1 MSLNGDAFG
10 SLAALFT
17 TGNGGEGQAART
29 TDGPTLGAVT
39 TVLVGNLPVMAGLWT
54 TQFADAVAR
63 IAGPTALVRFERDD
77 VTIELLR
84 ADGRQVPPAG
94 PAAVSRWLPRAA
106 STVRRWLICVPAE
119 TSPAEVLAAGQ
130 EILLMTGADEA
141 AITGAY
147 LRLKYLADEGV
158 HAGTPIER
166 VGLVIVGA
174 TAEQAAHAAARL
186 GDAARSFLGVDVETV
201 ACLPR
206 IERVESSA
214 RATYPA
220 EECPPIAQFTRELE
234 SARVGASHRFDADL
248 PTTSLVMHTEAAAVE
263 PKFPSMQQPFTSRQE
278 PLAHGDSAMDTTHA
292 PHSGQTEHVAQTSQP
307 LHAPQS
313 THTAHP
319 APHTSHAATHTPH
332 PAPHTSHAATHTP
345 YAAPARSAPAFAALP
360 IAELPL
366 KLVPLLRGLRPLGI
380 SCPMAPDVELALDDE
395 RRMHIVGRSDQL
407 ARVRTARTWATM
419 HRELL
424 GMAFAELKDGFEV
437 RERILLGDAREA
449 ISLHGT
455 GVLLDV
461 LVVAE
466 TPTGR
471 VHVVVPLNDPTT
483 CG

>member
-1 MSLNGDAFG
+1 
-10 SLAALFT
+10 
-17 TGNGGEGQAART
+17 
-29 TDGPTLGAVT
+29 
-39 TVLVGNLPVMAGLWT
+39 
-54 TQFADAVAR
+54 
-63 IAGPTALVRFERDD
+63 
-77 VTIELLR
+77 
-84 ADGRQVPPAG
+84 
-94 PAAVSRWLPRAA
+94 
-106 STVRRWLICVPAE
+106 
-119 TSPAEVLAAGQ
+119 
-130 EILLMTGADEA
+130 
-141 AITGAY
+141 
-147 LRLKYLADEGV
+147 
-158 HAGTPIER
+158 
-166 VGLVIVGA
+166 
-174 TAEQAAHAAARL
+174 
-186 GDAARSFLGVDVETV
+186 VDVETV

-234 SARVGASHRFDADL
+234 SARAGASHRFDADM
-248 PTTSLVMHTEAAAVE
+248 PAASLVMHTETAAVE
-263 PKFPSMQQPFTSRQE
+263 PKFPSMPQPFSSRQE
-278 PLAHGDSAMDTTHA
+278 PLAHGDSAMNTTHA
-292 PHSGQTEHVAQTSQP
+292 PHSGATEHVAHTSHTA
-307 LHAPQS
+307 HAPQP
-313 THTAHP
+313 THSAHA
-319 APHTSHAATHTPH
+319 APHTSHTAPHTSHTAPHTSHVATHTPH
-332 PAPHTSHAATHTP
+332 
-345 YAAPARSAPAFAALP
+345 AAPARSAPAFAALP
-360 IAELPL
+360 VAELPL

>member
-17 TGNGGEGQAART
+17 TGNGSEGQAARPA
-29 TDGPTLGAVT
+29 DGPTLGAVT

-119 TSPAEVLAAGQ
+119 TSPAEVLSVGQ

-158 HAGTPIER
+158 NAGTPIER

-174 TAEQAAHAAARL
+174 TTEQAAHAAARL

-234 SARVGASHRFDADL
+234 SARTGASHRFDADL
-248 PTTSLVMHTEAAAVE
+248 PAASLVMHTEAAAVE
-263 PKFPSMQQPFTSRQE
+263 PKFPSMPQPFTSRQE

-292 PHSGQTEHVAQTSQP
+292 PH
-307 LHAPQS
+307 
-313 THTAHP
+313 
-319 APHTSHAATHTPH
+319 TPH
-332 PAPHTSHAATHTP
+332 PAP
-345 YAAPARSAPAFAALP
+345 ARTAPAFAALP

-366 KLVPLLRGLRPLGI
+366 KLVPLLRGLRALGI

-395 RRMHIVGRSDQL
+395 RRMHIVGRADQL
-407 ARVRTARTWATM
+407 ARVRTARTWAAM

-466 TPTGR
+466 TPSGR

>member
-17 TGNGGEGQAART
+17 TGNGGEAQSART
-29 TDGPTLGAVT
+29 ADGPTLGAVT

-119 TSPAEVLAAGQ
+119 TLPAEVLAVGQ

-141 AITGAY
+141 AVTGAY
-147 LRLKYLADEGV
+147 LRLKYLADEGIN
-158 HAGTPIER
+158 AGTPIER

-174 TAEQAAHAAARL
+174 TTEQAAHAAARI

-220 EECPPIAQFTRELE
+220 EECPPIAQFTRELQ

-248 PTTSLVMHTEAAAVE
+248 PTASLVMHTEAAAVE

-292 PHSGQTEHVAQTSQP
+292 PRSGQAEHVAHTSQP
-307 LHAPQS
+307 SHASQS
-313 THTAHP
+313 THTSHA
-319 APHTSHAATHTPH
+319 APHTSHAAPHTPH
-332 PAPHTSHAATHTP
+332 PAP
-345 YAAPARSAPAFAALP
+345 ARTAPAFAALP

-366 KLVPLLRGLRPLGI
+366 KLVPLLRGLRALGI
-380 SCPMAPDVELALDDE
+380 SCPMAPDIELALDDE
-395 RRMHIVGRSDQL
+395 RRMHIVGRADQL
-407 ARVRTARTWATM
+407 ARVRTARTWAAM

-466 TPTGR
+466 TPNGR

>member
-54 TQFADAVAR
+54 THFADAVAR

-248 PTTSLVMHTEAAAVE
+248 PTASLVMHTEAAAVE

-292 PHSGQTEHVAQTSQP
+292 PRSGQAEHVAHTSQP
-307 LHAPQS
+307 SHASQS
-313 THTAHP
+313 MHTSHA
-319 APHTSHAATHTPH
+319 APHTSHAAPHTPH
-332 PAPHTSHAATHTP
+332 
-345 YAAPARSAPAFAALP
+345 AAPARSAPAFAALP

-366 KLVPLLRGLRPLGI
+366 KLVPLLRGLRALGI
-380 SCPMAPDVELALDDE
+380 SCPLAPDVELALDDE

-407 ARVRTARTWATM
+407 ARVRTARTWAAM

>member
-29 TDGPTLGAVT
+29 ADGPTLGAVT

-119 TSPAEVLAAGQ
+119 TSPAEVLSVGQ

-141 AITGAY
+141 AVTGAY

-158 HAGTPIER
+158 NAGTPIER

-174 TAEQAAHAAARL
+174 TTEQAAHAAARL

-234 SARVGASHRFDADL
+234 SARAGASHRFDADM
-248 PTTSLVMHTEAAAVE
+248 PAASLVMHTETTAVE
-263 PKFPSMQQPFTSRQE
+263 PKFPSMPQPFSSRQE
-278 PLAHGDSAMDTTHA
+278 PLAHGDSAMNTTHA
-292 PHSGQTEHVAQTSQP
+292 PQSGATEHVAHTSHTA
-307 LHAPQS
+307 HAPQS
-313 THTAHP
+313 THTSHA
-319 APHTSHAATHTPH
+319 APHTSHTATHTSHVATHTPH
-332 PAPHTSHAATHTP
+332 
-345 YAAPARSAPAFAALP
+345 AAPARSAPAFAALP
-360 IAELPL
+360 VAELPL

-466 TPTGR
+466 TPSGR

>member
-17 TGNGGEGQAART
+17 TGNGSEGQSVRT
-29 TDGPTLGAVT
+29 ADGPTLGAVT

-119 TSPAEVLAAGQ
+119 TSPAEVLSVGQ

-141 AITGAY
+141 AVTGAY

-158 HAGTPIER
+158 NAGTPIER

-174 TAEQAAHAAARL
+174 TTEQAAHAAARL

-234 SARVGASHRFDADL
+234 SARAGASHRFDADM
-248 PTTSLVMHTEAAAVE
+248 PAASLVMHTETTAVE
-263 PKFPSMQQPFTSRQE
+263 PKFPSMPQPFSSRQE
-278 PLAHGDSAMDTTHA
+278 PLAHGDSAMNTTHA
-292 PHSGQTEHVAQTSQP
+292 PQSGATEHVAHTSHTA
-307 LHAPQS
+307 HAPQS
-313 THTAHP
+313 THTSHA
-319 APHTSHAATHTPH
+319 APHTSHTATHTSHVATHTPH
-332 PAPHTSHAATHTP
+332 
-345 YAAPARSAPAFAALP
+345 AAPARSAPAFAALP
-360 IAELPL
+360 VAELPL

>member
-141 AITGAY
+141 AVTGAY

-158 HAGTPIER
+158 NAGTPMER

-220 EECPPIAQFTRELE
+220 AECPPIAQFTRELE
-234 SARVGASHRFDADL
+234 SARVGASHRFDADR
-248 PTTSLVMHTEAAAVE
+248 PAASLVMHTEAAAVE
-263 PKFPSMQQPFTSRQE
+263 PKFPSMPQPFTSRQE

-292 PHSGQTEHVAQTSQP
+292 PRSGQAEHVAHTLQP
-307 LHAPQS
+307 SHT
-313 THTAHP
+313 THTAPHTTHA
-319 APHTSHAATHTPH
+319 APHTSHP
-332 PAPHTSHAATHTP
+332 
-345 YAAPARSAPAFAALP
+345 APARTAPAFAALP

-366 KLVPLLRGLRPLGI
+366 KLVPLLRGLRALGI

-395 RRMHIVGRSDQL
+395 RRMHIVGRADQL

-466 TPTGR
+466 TPSGR

>member
-292 PHSGQTEHVAQTSQP
+292 PRSGQAEHVAHTSQP
-307 LHAPQS
+307 SHASQS
-313 THTAHP
+313 MHTSHA
-319 APHTSHAATHTPH
+319 APHTSHAAPHTPH
-332 PAPHTSHAATHTP
+332 
-345 YAAPARSAPAFAALP
+345 AAPARTAPAFAALP

-366 KLVPLLRGLRPLGI
+366 KLVPLLRGLRALGI
-380 SCPMAPDVELALDDE
+380 SCPMAPDIELALDDE
-395 RRMHIVGRSDQL
+395 RRMHIVGRADQL
-407 ARVRTARTWATM
+407 ARVRTARTWAAM

-466 TPTGR
+466 TPNGR
-471 VHVVVPLNDPTT
+471 VQVVVPLNDPTT

>member
-1 MSLNGDAFG
+1 
-10 SLAALFT
+10 
-17 TGNGGEGQAART
+17 
-29 TDGPTLGAVT
+29 
-39 TVLVGNLPVMAGLWT
+39 
-54 TQFADAVAR
+54 
-63 IAGPTALVRFERDD
+63 
-77 VTIELLR
+77 
-84 ADGRQVPPAG
+84 
-94 PAAVSRWLPRAA
+94 
-106 STVRRWLICVPAE
+106 
-119 TSPAEVLAAGQ
+119 
-130 EILLMTGADEA
+130 MTGADEA
-141 AITGAY
+141 AVTGAY

-158 HAGTPIER
+158 NAGTPIER

-220 EECPPIAQFTRELE
+220 EECPPMAQFTRELE
-234 SARVGASHRFDADL
+234 SARTGALHRFDADM
-248 PTTSLVMHTEAAAVE
+248 PTASLVMHTETSAVE
-263 PKFPSMQQPFTSRQE
+263 PKFPSMPQPFTSRQE

-345 YAAPARSAPAFAALP
+345 HAAPARSAPAFAALP

>member
-29 TDGPTLGAVT
+29 ADGPTLGAVT

-119 TSPAEVLAAGQ
+119 TSPAEVLSVGQ

-141 AITGAY
+141 AVTGAY

-158 HAGTPIER
+158 NAGTPIER

-174 TAEQAAHAAARL
+174 TTEQAAHAAARL

-234 SARVGASHRFDADL
+234 SARAGASHRFDADM
-248 PTTSLVMHTEAAAVE
+248 PAASLVMHTETTAVE
-263 PKFPSMQQPFTSRQE
+263 PKFPSMPQPFSSRQE
-278 PLAHGDSAMDTTHA
+278 PLAHGDSAMNTTHA
-292 PHSGQTEHVAQTSQP
+292 PHSGATEHVAHTSHTA
-307 LHAPQS
+307 HAPQP
-313 THTAHP
+313 THSAHA
-319 APHTSHAATHTPH
+319 APHTSHTATHTSHVATHTPH
-332 PAPHTSHAATHTP
+332 
-345 YAAPARSAPAFAALP
+345 AAPARSAPAFAALP
-360 IAELPL
+360 VAELPL

>member
-141 AITGAY
+141 AVTGAY

-158 HAGTPIER
+158 NAGTPIER

-174 TAEQAAHAAARL
+174 TTEQAAHAAARL

-220 EECPPIAQFTRELE
+220 EECPPMAQFTRELE
-234 SARVGASHRFDADL
+234 SARTGALHRFDADM
-248 PTTSLVMHTEAAAVE
+248 PTASLVMHTETSAVE
-263 PKFPSMQQPFTSRQE
+263 PKFPSMPQPFTSRQE
-278 PLAHGDSAMDTTHA
+278 SLAHGDSAMDTTHA

-313 THTAHP
+313 THPAHP

-332 PAPHTSHAATHTP
+332 
-345 YAAPARSAPAFAALP
+345 AAPARSAPAFAALP

-395 RRMHIVGRSDQL
+395 RRMHIVGRADQL

-466 TPTGR
+466 TPSGR

>member
-84 ADGRQVPPAG
+84 ADGRQVPPTG

-106 STVRRWLICVPAE
+106 SNVRRWLICVPAE
-119 TSPAEVLAAGQ
+119 TSPAEVLAVGQ

-141 AITGAY
+141 AVTGAY

-158 HAGTPIER
+158 NAGTPIER

-174 TAEQAAHAAARL
+174 TTEQAAHAAARL

-220 EECPPIAQFTRELE
+220 EECPLIVQFTRELE

-248 PTTSLVMHTEAAAVE
+248 PAAALAMHTEAAAVE
-263 PKFPSMQQPFTSRQE
+263 PKFPSMQQPN
-278 PLAHGDSAMDTTHA
+278 
-292 PHSGQTEHVAQTSQP
+292 TSQP
-307 LHAPQS
+307 ALHASHVEPN
-313 THTAHP
+313 
-319 APHTSHAATHTPH
+319 TSHAAAHTPHAATHAAAHTAQPAPHTPH
-332 PAPHTSHAATHTP
+332 PAP
-345 YAAPARSAPAFAALP
+345 ARTAPAFAALP

-366 KLVPLLRGLRPLGI
+366 KLVPLLRGLRALGI

-395 RRMHIVGRSDQL
+395 RRMHIVGRADQL
-407 ARVRTARTWATM
+407 ARVRTARTWAAM

-466 TPTGR
+466 TPSGR

>member
-17 TGNGGEGQAART
+17 TGSGGEGQSART
-29 TDGPTLGAVT
+29 TDGPTLGAIT

-63 IAGPTALVRFERDD
+63 IGGPTALVRFERDD

-106 STVRRWLICVPAE
+106 STVRRWLICVPAD
-119 TSPAEVLAAGQ
+119 TSPADVLAVGK

-141 AITGAY
+141 AVTGAY
-147 LRLKYLADEGV
+147 LRLKYLADEGINS
-158 HAGTPIER
+158 GTPIER
-166 VGLVIVGA
+166 VGLVVVGA
-174 TAEQAAHAAARL
+174 TPEQAAHAAARL

-234 SARVGASHRFDADL
+234 AARASASHRFDSDNSAPPL
-248 PTTSLVMHTEAAAVE
+248 TMTTEPAAVE
-263 PKFPSMQQPFTSRQE
+263 PKFPSMSQPFASRSE
-278 PLAHGDSAMDTTHA
+278 PVSHGDSAMETI
-292 PHSGQTEHVAQTSQP
+292 
-307 LHAPQS
+307 HAPQAGS
-313 THTAHP
+313 HAHSAHSAHSAHTTHP
-319 APHTSHAATHTPH
+319 APT
-332 PAPHTSHAATHTP
+332 
-345 YAAPARSAPAFAALP
+345 RSSPAFAALP
-360 IAELPL
+360 TADLPL

-395 RRMHIVGRSDQL
+395 RRMHIVGRTDQL
-407 ARVRTARTWATM
+407 ARIRTVRTWATM

-437 RERILLGDAREA
+437 RERVLLGDAREA

-461 LVVAE
+461 LVIAE

-471 VHVVVPLNDPTT
+471 VQVVVPLNDPMT